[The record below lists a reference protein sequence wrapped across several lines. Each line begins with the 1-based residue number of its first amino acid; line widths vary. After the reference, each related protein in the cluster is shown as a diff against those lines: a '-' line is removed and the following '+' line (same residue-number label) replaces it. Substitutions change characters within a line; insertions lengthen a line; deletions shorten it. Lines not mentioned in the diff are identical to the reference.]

1 VIRGS
6 KLRRSKVTNDVV
18 NSTSTKWSREWVFFA
33 IVVTV
38 WCLEPLARRLLDWRS
53 GAFNPIQIMSL
64 VPFLITMAFAY
75 LCLRKGYL
83 KGVSP
88 ALKIFGAIWVAT
100 FTFGLFIALF
110 RGSVSAG
117 MYEFIQYVVPM
128 LVGLWLAGQNLDAAE
143 IMRRVALVVLPLGAV
158 VAIYGLIQFMQ
169 PPPWDALWVTGSG
182 FTDSVGSPE
191 PFTMRVFS
199 TLPSPGPAADFL
211 AFTILLALPYLRIKT
226 IWMWPLVGLLSAALL
241 LTLVREAWVGL
252 IVGLAT
258 FLVVSPS
265 RFRSLPFIIICG
277 VITLFL
283 VSNLP
288 TLLGGVAQGDVLSSR
303 IATLGDVDHDT
314 SALARQGE
322 IQDALEQS
330 VENPVGSGLGSFGA
344 ASKLS
349 NPSDPIGNVMD
360 SGYMARLLELGWLGF
375 AGYLFVLVG
384 SFVVLVWASLW
395 NRRELGIT
403 RNAQVAAAGA
413 AAIAAALLWA
423 DAAGDAHIGLDGF
436 VFWIALGIGLRSV
449 KASSTATAPA
459 VRGVLRGRQRS
470 VTV

>member
-6 KLRRSKVTNDVV
+6 KLKRGKATNDVAS
-18 NSTSTKWSREWVFFA
+18 STSTKWSREWVFFA

-38 WCLEPLARRLLDWRS
+38 WCAEPLARRLLDWRS

-75 LCLRKGYL
+75 VCLRRDYL

-88 ALKIFGAIWVAT
+88 ALKIFGTIWVAT
-100 FTFGLFIALF
+100 FTLGLIIAAF
-110 RGSVSAG
+110 RGNVSAG

-128 LVGLWLAGQNLDAAE
+128 LVGLWLAGQDLDAGE

-158 VAIYGLIQFMQ
+158 VAIYGLIQFVQ
-169 PPPWDALWVTGSG
+169 PPPWDALWVIGSG
-182 FTDSVGSPE
+182 FGDSVGSPE

-226 IWMWPLVGLLSAALL
+226 IWMWPLVGLLAAALL

-258 FLVVSPS
+258 FLGLSPS
-265 RFRSLPFIIICG
+265 RFRSLPFIVICG

-283 VSNLP
+283 VSSLP

-322 IQDALEQS
+322 IQDALDQS
-330 VENPVGSGLGSFGA
+330 FENPVGSGLGSFGA

-349 NPSDPIGNVMD
+349 NPSDPIGTVLD

-384 SFVVLVWASLW
+384 SFVVLAWTSLW
-395 NRRELGIT
+395 NRRERIS
-403 RNAQVAAAGA
+403 RNAQVAAAAA
-413 AAIAAALLWA
+413 AAISAALIWS

-436 VFWIALGIGLRSV
+436 VFWIALGIGLRTV
-449 KASSTATAPA
+449 KATSAATGPA
-459 VRGVLRGRQRS
+459 VRRVLRGRQRS